1 MTKNSR
7 LKDAR
12 IRSGKSQRDLA
23 ALLEVSQAY
32 INGLENDKP
41 FSFKKAKIIAPLIG
55 VDADW
60 LYFGDKNQPIVEND
74 TKITNGVSIGK
85 SNKKDGLND
94 LNDIGQLNTKL
105 TYTENST
112 FPLTKELP
120 TTNTK
125 KQGVP
130 YYDIDFMGGFDLVFN
145 SQQVQ
150 PSFYIDF
157 LPFNDCD
164 CWINV
169 TGKSMGPLIAHGDI
183 VSLKRVPDWQRF
195 LLEGEI
201 YGVVT
206 DNGFRT
212 IKMIGAGP
220 DKEHYTLIPYNK
232 SDEYKPQVIPKE
244 VITHIFRV
252 KGNIKKFF

>member
-1 MTKNSR
+1 MSEITQEK
-7 LKDAR
+7 
-12 IRSGKSQRDLA
+12 A
-23 ALLEVSQAY
+23 A
-32 INGLENDKP
+32 G
-41 FSFKKAKIIAPLIG
+41 LIG
-55 VDADW
+55 VSRQTVNSWVKSAELSTGAIDRIQSTLQID
-60 LYFGDKNQPIVEND
+60 FTSKIQEKNQSNEIV
-74 TKITNGVSIGK
+74 TKNINPEFKETDISIG
-85 SNKKDGLND
+85 NINLND
-94 LNDIGQLNTKL
+94 GEGVNHKL
-105 TYTENST
+105 TYEVNST
-112 FPLTKELP
+112 FPKGITP
-120 TTNTK
+120 TTNTDNR
-125 KQGVP
+125 GVP

-145 SQQVQ
+145 SQQIQ

-183 VSLKRVPDWQRF
+183 VSLKRVDNWQRF

-232 SDEYKPQVIPKE
+232 SEEYKPQVIPKE
-244 VITHIFRV
+244 VISHVFRV